1 MRSETGTWVLLVVVV
16 DLDHPDLGGQQV
28 VVWGREAGAR
38 PGSQTG
44 GLEWG
49 GGVGGVFRST
59 LRLVGLVLL

>member
-1 MRSETGTWVLLVVVV
+1 MSIVESLASKVVMARMGKVYK
-16 DLDHPDLGGQQV
+16 V

-59 LRLVGLVLL
+59 LRLVGLVLV